1 MFRQG
6 SLPGGGAHSL
16 KVAQLVH
23 TGRRHRER
31 GVFRGDRPGEPRL
44 GHTARSTR
52 VLLVVF
58 MGEGEASRTW
68 PEMAF
73 QKAAASKRDW
83 QERDQRAVVPGTG
96 KDGGASAGRDEEK
109 PREVKAGERSAGGE
123 RLGAHGKG
131 LSPLPGRAVLLF
143 SLDFPD
149 RAEVLARTAC
159 EAYLPD
165 PRAPSN
171 L

>member
-1 MFRQG
+1 MCHAEHVFRQG

-23 TGRRHRER
+23 TGHRHRER
-31 GVFRGDRPGEPRL
+31 GVFRGDRSGEPRL

-58 MGEGEASRTW
+58 VGEGEASRTW

-109 PREVKAGERSAGGE
+109 PHEVKAGERQKCRRREAWSPRQGAVTSA
-123 RLGAHGKG
+123 R
-131 LSPLPGRAVLLF
+131 
-143 SLDFPD
+143 
-149 RAEVLARTAC
+149 
-159 EAYLPD
+159 
-165 PRAPSN
+165 PSCPAF
-171 L
+171 

>member
-1 MFRQG
+1 
-6 SLPGGGAHSL
+6 
-16 KVAQLVH
+16 
-23 TGRRHRER
+23 
-31 GVFRGDRPGEPRL
+31 
-44 GHTARSTR
+44 
-52 VLLVVF
+52 
-58 MGEGEASRTW
+58 
-68 PEMAF
+68 MAF

-109 PREVKAGERSAGGE
+109 PHEVKAGERQKCRRREA
-123 RLGAHGKG
+123 GAHGKG

-159 EAYLPD
+159 EALTYLTLGLP
-165 PRAPSN
+165 PTS
-171 L
+171 